1 MVWSEPAGEP
11 QEPESSPVLGPFRW
25 VSPRVQSKQAVWVL
39 MREQLVQRRRL
50 VWAPLVMQ
58 VQSVL
63 RSMPLVS
70 ASMTAS
76 MTVSMTVS
84 VLASVLVLA
93 LASVLVLASMTVSVL
108 RSMPLVSVSP
118 PR

>member
-1 MVWSEPAGEP
+1 M
-11 QEPESSPVLGPFRW
+11 LGPFRW
-25 VSPRVQSKQAVWVL
+25 VSPRVQSKQTVWVL
-39 MREQLVQRRRL
+39 MREQLVQRKRL

-84 VLASVLVLA
+84 VLAS
-93 LASVLVLASMTVSVL
+93 MTVSVL